1 MAQFIEFAGVARPH
15 QTLHA
20 VARNGEYVVEIGNT
34 RDGQSLP
41 AAKNHFGWE
50 LTDRPGN
57 ERDYDRANVFENC
70 IAGQDHDRSAADWL
84 GAIQPTRSPHAS
96 RVVGLPIG
104 DIR

>member
-1 MAQFIEFAGVARPH
+1 
-15 QTLHA
+15 
-20 VARNGEYVVEIGNT
+20 
-34 RDGQSLP
+34 LP

-70 IAGQDHDRSAADWL
+70 IACQDRDRSATDWL
-84 GAIQPTRSPHAS
+84 GNSAHQISPRFTRRRAA
-96 RVVGLPIG
+96 GG